1 MSNRKTNKTK
11 KWQKVVTVFA
21 LLAVGALVAVG
32 IIHTK
37 KHWNEIT
44 TAVENVVNTERTEAV
59 EQ

>member
-37 KHWNEIT
+37 KHWNEISKRRIYT
-44 TAVENVVNTERTEAV
+44 IDIRPSCRKM
-59 EQ
+59 